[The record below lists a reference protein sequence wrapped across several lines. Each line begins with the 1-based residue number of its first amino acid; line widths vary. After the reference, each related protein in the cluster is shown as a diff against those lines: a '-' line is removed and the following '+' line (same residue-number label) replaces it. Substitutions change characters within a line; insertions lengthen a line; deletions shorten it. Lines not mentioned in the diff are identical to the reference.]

1 MNDESK
7 GTCSV
12 NRQIKFKNII
22 LRSSLCD
29 YGNAHILVKGI
40 VTITGAR
47 ADAAARQADE
57 RFKEVIFKKCVS
69 FINFKIEIN
78 NTETDNAIDIDIVMP
93 MYNLIEYS
101 DNYSKTSGSLWQ
113 YYKDAPNDNLTNSKS
128 FKYKIKIAGKT
139 PDDGNTKNAE
149 INVLLK
155 CFKNFCRRSK

>member
-1 MNDESK
+1 MEYQNIINLLDNTPNQSPKFKTKNWVEMNDESK

-29 YGNAHILVKGI
+29 YGNTHILVKGI
-40 VTITGAR
+40 ITITGAR

-57 RFKEVIFKKCVS
+57 RFKEVIFKKCVP

-78 NTETDNAIDIDIVMP
+78 NTETDNANDIDIVMP

-101 DNYSKTSGSLWQ
+101 DNYSERSGSLW
-113 YYKDAPNDNLTNSKS
+113 
-128 FKYKIKIAGKT
+128 
-139 PDDGNTKNAE
+139 
-149 INVLLK
+149 
-155 CFKNFCRRSK
+155 